1 MKDYIKSTL
10 RELNPEHVILHVG
23 TNDLNSPL
31 RLKEIADGIIGLT
44 KSKKMNNRNI
54 TISSRKFKFHLAA
67 LLQRADYMRER
78 KLLRDSQ
85 LT

>member
-1 MKDYIKSTL
+1 MKDYVKSTL

-44 KSKKMNNRNI
+44 KSKKMKNRNI

-67 LLQRADYMRER
+67 LLRRADYMRER

>member
-31 RLKEIADGIIGLT
+31 PPKEIADGIIGLT

-54 TISSRKFKFHLAA
+54 KISSIKFKFHLAA
-67 LLQRADYMRER
+67 LLRRADYMRER